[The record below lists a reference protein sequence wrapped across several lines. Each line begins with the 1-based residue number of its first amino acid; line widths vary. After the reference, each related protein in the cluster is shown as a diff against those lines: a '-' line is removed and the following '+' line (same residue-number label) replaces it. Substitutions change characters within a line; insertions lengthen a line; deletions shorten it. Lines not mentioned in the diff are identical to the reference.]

1 MNRLSNHGQTLSI
14 FVVFLPLFIMLGTL
28 GIELGFVKY
37 NKGKL
42 NELNKMVV
50 RYGMMHIEQAP
61 YNEMVNLIYKNDSEI
76 DDYKIDIDTVN
87 KVIKVDLKKTT
98 KGLFKG
104 IVGKKLY
111 KEKSSY
117 VGRMAEE
124 RIIIEEGAK

>member
-98 KGLFKG
+98 KGFFKG